1 VTGKLVTVH
10 APNRLIHCYCNIQE
24 CVTGKYYN
32 NNTLLHKVH
41 GPLLTY
47 QSRIPVYYNNNT
59 LLRKVHG
66 QLLTY
71 QSRIPVY
78 YVHGPYGVMYYYC
91 NIQECV
97 TGKSVTVH
105 GSYGVMYC
113 HTSHTLLYITITI
126 HYSIRSMDSY

>member
-1 VTGKLVTVH
+1 
-10 APNRLIHCYCNIQE
+10 
-24 CVTGKYYN
+24 
-32 NNTLLHKVH
+32 
-41 GPLLTY
+41 
-47 QSRIPVYYNNNT
+47 
-59 LLRKVHG
+59 VHG

-105 GSYGVMYC
+105 EPYGVMHCYC
-113 HTSHTLLYITITI
+113 NIQECVTGKFVTVPDLITI
-126 HYSIRSMDSY
+126 HYSIRSMDRY